1 MVNAPKKNFSPLPAG
16 RYGKSTKRS
25 TQRRHQ
31 ANEGK
36 SGLEAERV
44 RALGALRSL
53 RSKKKLAAEKR
64 RESHFLSNEEK
75 EKWIEDYVERET
87 AVARKRVEDAEAA
100 VQQEQED
107 MNHAEIAGLTTREPE
122 KTFQEMLVAIGD
134 SLSDLARSDDG
145 EDGEDE
151 DDEETEQGKLSED
164 DEPGWVMGTI
174 TKMVQQRME
183 RFRQKQMKLDE
194 LTQPG
199 WEDAADYFRVRDK
212 KYGTSK
218 LRVLAVV
225 QPETA
230 DRTTA
235 PEPTTFG
242 ERMESLDIVH
252 GISLIPQGTSRP
264 ESSHSRLGSVKP
276 QPRTSISGLEPAA
289 ERDTSPVLKAKPIE
303 PVSFYPCI

>member
-1 MVNAPKKNFSPLPAG
+1 M
-16 RYGKSTKRS
+16 
-25 TQRRHQ
+25 
-31 ANEGK
+31 
-36 SGLEAERV
+36 
-44 RALGALRSL
+44 
-53 RSKKKLAAEKR
+53 AEKQQ
-64 RESHFLSNEEK
+64 ETHFLSNDEK
-75 EKWIEDYVERET
+75 EKCIEDYVERET
-87 AVARKRVEDAEAA
+87 AVARTRVEDAEAT

-107 MNHAEIAGLTTREPE
+107 MLDAEIEGLTTREPE
-122 KTFQEMLVAIGD
+122 KTIQEILVAIGD
-134 SLSDLARSDDG
+134 SLSDVASSDDG
-145 EDGEDE
+145 EDMEDAVE
-151 DDEETEQGKLSED
+151 EETEQGKLSED

-174 TKMVQQRME
+174 TKTVQQHME
-183 RFRQKQMKLDE
+183 RFPQKQMKLDL
-194 LTQPG
+194 LTRME